1 MHRKI
6 AYVVGRWGRTPALPP
21 CRLLSPTSD
30 FWSLLVLPCGF
41 RHSNVSYKEVVF
53 CARQPTTDPPWQG
66 DLPRMLHPAC
76 CRLPTAFRLPAPE
89 IRPFVACLF
98 LLSYELSSAGQIFVA
113 CATGNMRRA
122 ASAAK

>member
-1 MHRKI
+1 M
-6 AYVVGRWGRTPALPP
+6 VGSRGGRTSALPP

-30 FWSLLVLPCGF
+30 LWSLLVPACGF
-41 RHSNVSYKEVVF
+41 RHSNVSYRAVVF

-66 DLPRMLHPAC
+66 GLSRILHPAY
-76 CRLPTAFRLPAPE
+76 CRLPTAFRLPATE
-89 IRPFVACLF
+89 ICAFVACLF